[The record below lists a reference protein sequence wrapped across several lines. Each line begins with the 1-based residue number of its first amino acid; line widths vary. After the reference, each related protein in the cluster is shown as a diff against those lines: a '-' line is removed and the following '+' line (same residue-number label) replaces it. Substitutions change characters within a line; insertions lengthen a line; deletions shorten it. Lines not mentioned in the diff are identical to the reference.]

1 MTFTEY
7 LASEWRPALGCTEP
21 ACIAWAAATAAAL
34 ADGPIVS
41 VRIDCDPRMY
51 KNCYAVGIPN
61 SGRRSGIRWAGAL
74 GALAPDPAAGLEIFR
89 QVTPERL
96 AEAEQL
102 VARGAVLAEVDS
114 ERRGLFV
121 DVAVRRTGGEGRA
134 IVEGSHTRLVRLER
148 NGVAQPLPAASA
160 GAEARPDIRGE
171 LAALDFAAL
180 EALARTLGDDDRA
193 RLRHGTALNRA
204 IAEHGQTLLP
214 PAFHRRSAEDAVSR
228 AARLVAGGVF
238 ARMSGED
245 FTVMALAGSGNKGIT
260 VALPIAVIGEDL
272 GAPAERRDEA
282 LALACLVT
290 SSVTHRLGA
299 LSAVCGCS
307 NAAGIGLA
315 TGLVHLEAGDAA
327 AISAAVTNMVGNVSG
342 MICDG
347 AKIGCALKSMT
358 GVDAAWRAA
367 SLALSGVGI
376 PATDGIVGAHGQA
389 SLTNLGRVATSGM
402 RAVDAEILAIMRE
415 KLGP

>member
-1 MTFTEY
+1 MTFTEF
-7 LASEWRPALGCTEP
+7 LACEWRPALGCTEP
-21 ACIAWAAATAAAL
+21 ACIAWAAASAAAL
-34 ADGPIVS
+34 AGGPIVS

-61 SGRRSGIRWAGAL
+61 SGQRSGIRWAGAL
-74 GALAPDPAAGLEIFR
+74 GALAPDPSAGLEIFR

-160 GAEARPDIRGE
+160 GDEARPDIRGE

-214 PAFHRRSAEDAVSR
+214 PAFHRRSAADAVSR

-315 TGLVHLEAGDAA
+315 AGLVHLEAGDAA

>member
-1 MTFTEY
+1 MTFTEF

-21 ACIAWAAATAAAL
+21 ACIAWAAASAAAL

-41 VRIDCDPRMY
+41 VRIACDPRMY

-61 SGRRSGIRWAGAL
+61 SGRKAGIRWAGAL
-74 GALAPDPAAGLEIFR
+74 GALAPDSSAGLEIFR

-96 AEAEQL
+96 TAAEQL
-102 VARGAVLAEVDS
+102 VARGAVLAEVDAQ
-114 ERRGLFV
+114 RGGLFV

-148 NGVAQPLPAASA
+148 DGVPQPLPGAAA
-160 GAEARPDIRGE
+160 GAAAGSDLRGA
-171 LAALDFAAL
+171 LAALDFDAL
-180 EALARTLGDDDRA
+180 AALARTLGDDDRA
-193 RLRHGTALNRA
+193 RLRHGTALNTA
-204 IAEHGQTLLP
+204 IAEHGQALLP
-214 PAFHRRSAEDAVSR
+214 AAFHRRSAGDAVSR

-272 GAPAERRDEA
+272 GASQELREEA

-290 SSVTHRLGA
+290 SSTTHRLGA

-315 TGLVHLEAGDAA
+315 AGLVRLEAGDAA
-327 AISAAVTNMVGNVSG
+327 ALSAAVTNMVGNVSG

-358 GVDAAWRAA
+358 GVDAAHRAA

-376 PATDGIVGAHGQA
+376 PATDGIVGADGQA
-389 SLTNLGRVATSGM
+389 SLANLGRIATKGM

-415 KLGP
+415 KLDP

>member
-1 MTFTEY
+1 MTFSEF

-21 ACIAWAAATAAAL
+21 ACIAWAAASAAAL
-34 ADGPIVS
+34 AEGPIVS

-51 KNCYAVGIPN
+51 KNCYAVGIPH

-74 GALAPDPAAGLEIFR
+74 GALAPDPSAGLEIFR

-102 VARGAVLAEVDS
+102 VARGAILAEVDP

-134 IVEGSHTRLVRLER
+134 IVEGNHTRLVRLER
-148 NGVAQPLPAASA
+148 DGVALPLPAAPG
-160 GAEARPDIRGE
+160 GAETRPEIRAE
-171 LAALDFAAL
+171 LAALDFDAL
-180 EALARTLGDDDRA
+180 SALARALTADDRV

-214 PAFHRRSAEDAVSR
+214 AAFHRRSPGDAVSR
-228 AARLVAGGVF
+228 AAQLVAGGVF

-245 FTVMALAGSGNKGIT
+245 FTVMTLAGSGNKGIT

-272 GAPAERRDEA
+272 GAPDERRDEA

-290 SSVTHRLGA
+290 SSTTHRLGA

-307 NAAGIGLA
+307 NAAGVGLA
-315 TGLVHLEAGDAA
+315 AGLVHLEAGDAA
-327 AISAAVTNMVGNVSG
+327 ALSSAVTNMVGNVSG

-358 GVDAAWRAA
+358 GVDAASRAA

-376 PATDGIVGAHGQA
+376 PATDGIVGVNGQA
-389 SLTNLGRVATSGM
+389 SLANLGRVATRGM
-402 RAVDAEILAIMRE
+402 RAVDAEILSIMRD
-415 KLGP
+415 KLNP

>member
-1 MTFTEY
+1 MTFTEF

-21 ACIAWAAATAAAL
+21 ACIAWAAASAAAL
-34 ADGPIVS
+34 ATGPIVS
-41 VRIDCDPRMY
+41 VRIACDPRMY

-61 SGRRSGIRWAGAL
+61 SGRKAGIRWAGAL
-74 GALAPDPAAGLEIFR
+74 GALAPDPSAGLEIFR

-102 VARGAVLAEVDS
+102 VARGAVLAEVDAQ
-114 ERRGLFV
+114 RGGLFV
-121 DVAVRRTGGEGRA
+121 DVAVRRTGGAGRA
-134 IVEGSHTRLVRLER
+134 IIEGSHTRLVRLER
-148 NGVAQPLPAASA
+148 DGVPQPLPDAAA
-160 GAEARPDIRGE
+160 GAATGPDLRGA
-171 LAALDFAAL
+171 LATLDFDAL
-180 EALARTLGDDDRA
+180 AALARTLGEDDRA
-193 RLRHGTALNRA
+193 RLRYGTALNTA
-204 IAEHGQTLLP
+204 IAEHGQALLP
-214 PAFHRRSAEDAVSR
+214 AAFHRRSAGDAVSR

-272 GAPAERRDEA
+272 GASPERRDEA

-290 SSVTHRLGA
+290 SSTTHRLGA

-315 TGLVHLEAGDAA
+315 AGLVHLEAGDATA
-327 AISAAVTNMVGNVSG
+327 LSAAVTNMVGNVSG

-358 GVDAAWRAA
+358 GVDAAHRAA

-376 PATDGIVGAHGQA
+376 PATDGIVGADGQA
-389 SLTNLGRVATSGM
+389 SLANLGRIATKGM
-402 RAVDAEILAIMRE
+402 RAVDAEILSIMRE
-415 KLGP
+415 KLEP

>member
-1 MTFTEY
+1 MTFTEF

-21 ACIAWAAATAAAL
+21 ACIAWAAASAAAL
-34 ADGPIVS
+34 AGGPIVS

-96 AEAEQL
+96 AEAERL
-102 VARGAVLAEVDS
+102 VARGAVLAEVDPG
-114 ERRGLFV
+114 RRGLFV

-160 GAEARPDIRGE
+160 GDEARPDIRGE

-272 GAPAERRDEA
+272 GAPAERREEA

-376 PATDGIVGAHGQA
+376 PATDGIVGADGPA
-389 SLTNLGRVATSGM
+389 SLANLGRIATSGM
-402 RAVDAEILAIMRE
+402 RAVDAEILSIMRD
-415 KLGP
+415 KLNS